1 MRDAVFKTCPK
12 PIFPMVGGPFGG
24 AEGSPGGAGGP
35 CHSVL
40 DPFVFDD
47 LADPSDSFWSFS
59 WAPPWDPPEA
69 QTHIF
74 PTYFNDFSADQGPK
88 MDPPGPP
95 ADFATPPRGAHETP
109 LKSVIAPLGPKRPP
123 WVTERPPFF
132 NVWPLNSGPGSRLT
146 LLPHVPCNI
155 DTLGA
160 NVAVAQVSS
169 TFFFIK
175 KLT

>member
-1 MRDAVFKTCPK
+1 
-12 PIFPMVGGPFGG
+12 MVGGPFGG

-47 LADPSDSFWSFS
+47 PADPSDSFWSFP

-69 QTHIF
+69 QIHIF
-74 PTYFNDFSADQGPK
+74 PTFFNDFSADQGPK
-88 MDPPGPP
+88 RSPLGPPVAFCAPPPGPP
-95 ADFATPPRGAHETP
+95 RPPKLLFFSPEASQGDPGRPQGNPRGRIQRIRA
-109 LKSVIAPLGPKRPP
+109 A
-123 WVTERPPFF
+123 
-132 NVWPLNSGPGSRLT
+132 NSGQGSRLT